1 LAARTARASR
11 RPRRMVLVLRLGTS
25 LSKLYIPHATHRIA
39 YAGSWRTVPGRLFLL
54 GIHSSTEVCWIK
66 IQAPLRMDILLIFG
80 VLGCGRFFEG
90 TAEEMHTALNKT
102 LAAVPDDT
110 KVYV

>member
-1 LAARTARASR
+1 MEVS
-11 RPRRMVLVLRLGTS
+11 
-25 LSKLYIPHATHRIA
+25 YIQIA
-39 YAGSWRTVPGRLFLL
+39 CFGS
-54 GIHSSTEVCWIK
+54 EADAK
-66 IQAPLRMDILLIFG
+66 IC

-110 KVYV
+110 KVYVCSSGSSKSLVCFADTLSPDTSTPKPMSNSASQFCKANL